1 MMTGRT
7 KKILFFIAFFLLG
20 LIAALAYAVFG
31 SGTDFEEK
39 SKYVFIYPGKTEKA
53 EVLQQLKDNHVIKGS
68 VTFDFI
74 ANRLNMWKKIKP
86 GRYEIKKGTSVLNM
100 VRMFRNNNQSVVKLV
115 INKLRTKE
123 DLAKIVGKNLSVD
136 SASFMQFINNKDAM
150 LAEGLEDAILLD
162 SNTFMAAVI
171 PDTYQFYWLNTPS
184 NIVEK
189 LFRNYQ
195 KFWSSDKRIMKAAQV
210 GFSPVEITTIAS
222 IVEEETNKHDE
233 KGNVASVYINRLAKG
248 MNLGADPTVK
258 FALKDFAL
266 TRIYYKH
273 LSVASPYNTYRNK
286 GLPPGPICTPSK
298 ISIDAVLNA
307 PKTDY
312 IFFVAKSD
320 FSGYHHFSSN
330 FAEHD
335 RYAKIYQQALT
346 EWMERKQKK

>member
-1 MMTGRT
+1 MMTART
-7 KKILFFIAFFLLG
+7 KKFIILTVFFLVG
-20 LIAALAYAVFG
+20 LAAALAYAVFG
-31 SGTDFEEK
+31 SGTGFEEK
-39 SKYVFIYPGKTEKA
+39 SKYVFIYPDKTSKA
-53 EVLQQLKDNHVIKGS
+53 DVLATLNSNEIIKGEKLFS
-68 VTFDFI
+68 FV
-74 ANRLNMWKKIKP
+74 ANRLNMWAKLKP

-123 DLAKIVGKNLSVD
+123 DLAKLVGKNLSVD
-136 SASFMQFINNKDAM
+136 SARFMTFINSKENL
-150 LAEGLEDAILLD
+150 LAAGFEDAVLLD

-171 PDTYQFYWLNTPS
+171 PDTYQFYWLNSPE
-184 NIVEK
+184 NIVTK
-189 LFRNYQ
+189 LFKNYQ
-195 KFWSSDKRIMKAAQV
+195 RFWSADKRLIKGGQA
-210 GFSPVEITTIAS
+210 GFTPVEITTIAS
-222 IVEEETNKHDE
+222 IVEEETNKNDE
-233 KGNVASVYINRLAKG
+233 KGNVASVYMNRLAKG